1 MMRLK
6 EKYNQSIKPAL
17 VKEFDIKNPMLIP
30 VIEKVVISVGAG
42 ELNKYL

>member
-17 VKEFDIKNPMLIP
+17 VKEFD
-30 VIEKVVISVGAG
+30 
-42 ELNKYL
+42 

>member
-17 VKEFDIKNPMLIP
+17 VKEFDIKN
-30 VIEKVVISVGAG
+30 
-42 ELNKYL
+42 